1 MCPPHT
7 HPLVKCSGR
16 WGDRL
21 PCVISCGAAPALTL
35 LNFYS
40 VWYCALMH
48 REWKR
53 ALGASYHLFFK
64 ARYLFELG
72 TPFLSPLGRKPASPR
87 DPPCLSVVLLWR
99 DTKTRATL
107 TKEHIE
113 FGLAYSFEGLVH
125 WQHGGERGR
134 HTCCHGAGEGAGG
147 SVLEL
152 REARDGLGLVWA
164 FETPTPAP
172 VTLPPTRRTSWS
184 SLSI

>member
-21 PCVISCGAAPALTL
+21 PCVTSCGAAPALTL

-40 VWYCALMH
+40 VWYYALMH

-107 TKEHIE
+107 PKEHIE
-113 FGLAYSFEGLVH
+113 FGLAYSFIDSMV
-125 WQHGGERGR
+125 
-134 HTCCHGAGEGAGG
+134 G
-147 SVLEL
+147 SVAAHLLSWCWRRSWEFCIGTAGSK
-152 REARDGLGLVWA
+152 RRAGTGLGFWN
-164 FETPTPAP
+164 PKPSP
-172 VTLPPTRRTSWS
+172 SDTSS
-184 SLSI
+184 NKA